1 MNIVLNGPSGRLEGR
16 LHQGAPCAPVVLLL
30 HPNPVQ
36 GGTMD
41 SKAVY
46 TLYRAF
52 ARQGFGCLR
61 INFRGVGR
69 SDGRSELGEGEIA
82 DAAAAL
88 DWLQDRSEGVTPC
101 WIGGVSFGA
110 WVALQLLMRRPEIAR
125 FVVAGL
131 PERRYDFSFFN
142 PCPVDGLVL
151 HGEQD
156 ELIPYAHIAQ
166 LQQTLICHKAVRV
179 VFRCIKSADH
189 LFSRHLSELE
199 QATAE
204 YIRQTHAKSAA

>member
-1 MNIVLNGPSGRLEGR
+1 MDIVLNGPSGRLEGR
-16 LHQGAPCAPVVLLL
+16 LHQGAASAPVVLLL

-52 ARQGFGCLR
+52 ARQGFSCLR

-88 DWLQDRSEGVTPC
+88 DWLQERSEGVKPC
-101 WIGGVSFGA
+101 WVGGVSFGA
-110 WVALQLLMRRPEIAR
+110 WVALQLLMRRPEITR

-131 PERRYDFSFFN
+131 PERRYDFSFFS

-151 HGEQD
+151 HGERD
-156 ELIPYAHIAQ
+156 ELIPFEHIEQ
-166 LQQTLICHKAVRV
+166 LQQTLVCHKAVRV
-179 VFRCIKSADH
+179 IFRCIKSADH
-189 LFSRHLSELE
+189 LFSKHLGELE
-199 QATAE
+199 LAVAQ
-204 YIRQTHAKSAA
+204 YIREAHAKSAA

>member
-1 MNIVLNGPSGRLEGR
+1 
-16 LHQGAPCAPVVLLL
+16 
-30 HPNPVQ
+30 
-36 GGTMD
+36 MD
-41 SKAVY
+41 SKTVY

-52 ARQGFGCLR
+52 ARQGFSCLR

-131 PERRYDFSFFN
+131 PERRYDFSFFS

-156 ELIPYAHIAQ
+156 ELIPFDHILQ
-166 LQQTLICHKAVRV
+166 LQQALVCHKSVQV
-179 VFRCIKSADH
+179 SFRCIKSADH
-189 LFSRHLSELE
+189 LFSQHLVKLE
-199 QATAE
+199 QAVAS
-204 YIRQTHAKSAA
+204 YIRQAHAKSAA